1 MKYIAS
7 YNGKG
12 GDITLPKDCYVG
24 DYAFFGNTEIT
35 SVTAPCDYYFGS
47 GAFMDCTNLKKV
59 VVKGNAEFGT
69 SSFVECINLKSV
81 SVEGSLINIYGS
93 AFGFCRS
100 LTDFTVKED
109 KEEFAIGASAFSYC
123 YSLKEYVIP
132 SKCTEIYGEAF
143 LNCFGLEKITVP
155 AGTKFN
161 YDSRQYHMGYYDAA
175 KSEDD
180 AVFGIWNKGVAD
192 GKTKVYCDYMSTDS
206 DGYYYGYGLYLSY
219 AEFTPKKL
227 TMIVTKGSDAEAY
240 AKKYGVAYEYASAP
254 VDKLAAPTGLKASK
268 KTAKSITLTWNAVK
282 GAEGYTVY
290 IYNTKTGKYE
300 KYKNVKSNK
309 CVVSGLTNNTSYKFK
324 VAAVDKTDSGYQTG
338 DLSKALSVKTK
349 SK

>member
-123 YSLKEYVIP
+123 YSLKE
-132 SKCTEIYGEAF
+132 
-143 LNCFGLEKITVP
+143 
-155 AGTKFN
+155 
-161 YDSRQYHMGYYDAA
+161 
-175 KSEDD
+175 
-180 AVFGIWNKGVAD
+180 
-192 GKTKVYCDYMSTDS
+192 
-206 DGYYYGYGLYLSY
+206 
-219 AEFTPKKL
+219 
-227 TMIVTKGSDAEAY
+227 
-240 AKKYGVAYEYASAP
+240 
-254 VDKLAAPTGLKASK
+254 
-268 KTAKSITLTWNAVK
+268 
-282 GAEGYTVY
+282 
-290 IYNTKTGKYE
+290 
-300 KYKNVKSNK
+300 
-309 CVVSGLTNNTSYKFK
+309 
-324 VAAVDKTDSGYQTG
+324 
-338 DLSKALSVKTK
+338 
-349 SK
+349 